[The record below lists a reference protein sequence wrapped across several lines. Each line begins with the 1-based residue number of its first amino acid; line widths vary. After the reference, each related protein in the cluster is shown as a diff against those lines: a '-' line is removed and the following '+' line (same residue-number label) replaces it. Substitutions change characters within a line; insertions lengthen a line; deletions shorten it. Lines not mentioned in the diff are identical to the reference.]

1 MRHAREIDDHRLAA
15 DGLAEAE
22 RQLDRR
28 IVVIGLPSAIRA
40 DKPSRASRSAI
51 RCRWRCV
58 PATTATRADTALI
71 ERAMSS
77 ARPITRDDLM
87 PGAGSSSYSVTTG
100 PGRALMIS
108 PLTPKSSST
117 LSSDSAFSSISSV
130 EGVKR
135 SLALRRRQERER
147 RQYEAAAGAA
157 RRLQPACGVALRARG
172 CGSSSSSSSS
182 S

>member
-1 MRHAREIDDHRLAA
+1 MSGVPILVEGAA
-15 DGLAEAE
+15 
-22 RQLDRR
+22 LDVLVVGGGPVAVRKAAAFAAAGASVR
-28 IVVIGLPSAIRA
+28 IVALEPS
-40 DKPSRASRSAI
+40 
-51 RCRWRCV
+51 
-58 PATTATRADTALI
+58 PAMRDLARVTGAALI

-77 ARPITRDDLM
+77 ASPITRDDLM

-135 SLALRRRQERER
+135 SLGRDAVRSES
-147 RQYEAAAGAA
+147 G
-157 RRLQPACGVALRARG
+157 GRA
-172 CGSSSSSSSS
+172 
-182 S
+182 